1 MSKRKS
7 CLKTIFSFTVHY
19 FIYFSKA
26 GEQATGTVFDVIAFI
41 TYIQKLQIHTYAI
54 LNNSIDF
61 TDMADEQKLVEY
73 EVYKYDISRVTP
85 AQVPKIA
92 IAVNVIVD
100 HRGKT

>member
-1 MSKRKS
+1 MEITFSDI
-7 CLKTIFSFTVHY
+7 IFY
-19 FIYFSKA
+19 FIYFYKV

-61 TDMADEQKLVEY
+61 TDMTDEQKLVEY
-73 EVYKYDISRVTP
+73 EVYKHDISRVTP

-100 HRGKT
+100 HPGET